1 MTAKDT
7 LHVMHPRAAGIDAR
21 RMQVTAT
28 ARIAR
33 ENADAEIRTR
43 EFSALPGGP
52 ASLAGR
58 LRGHGVTAAAMEGA
72 GVYRE
77 TACDAVAGT
86 GATPLLLHARH
97 VRQINNS
104 LSFCPHR
111 AVCRGSLSL
120 ARLSRTSGS
129 GRRMPAARF
138 RRGGSCRRSAR
149 NGFADSG
156 LDAGSGHVLRHG
168 AG

>member
-1 MTAKDT
+1 MEDS
-7 LHVMHPRAAGIDAR
+7 LHVVHPRAAGLDVHKMAI
-21 RMQVTAT
+21 TAT
-28 ARIAR
+28 IRLARPGETAST
-33 ENADAEIRTR
+33 ETR
-43 EFSALPGGP
+43 EFTALPSGI
-52 ASLAGR
+52 
-58 LRGHGVTAAAMEGA
+58 AAMAGWLASEG
-72 GVYRE
+72 V
-77 TACDAVAGT
+77 DAALMEGT
-86 GATPLLLHARH
+86 GIYWEAPFDALAEAGIRPMLVHAQQ
-97 VRQINNS
+97 VKQINNS